1 MLSRAKRN
9 ILMNVYFLVTAI
21 LVLVADQV
29 TKSLIIERVPENSPS
44 IEIIRGLLYITHV
57 KNSGAA
63 FGMFQGYTNILAII
77 SMVAIALIII
87 LKVILKL
94 NFAFYNV
101 SLGFILGGAI
111 GNLIDRYFMGE
122 VTDFINLSFIPVFN
136 IADFSLITGF
146 CLLVIIII
154 REYFKKEKSR
164 GS

>member
-21 LVLVADQV
+21 LVLVADQI
-29 TKSLIIERVPENSPS
+29 TKNLVIERVPENSS
-44 IEIIRGLLYITHV
+44 IEIVRGFLYITHV

-77 SMVAIALIII
+77 SMVAIVLIII

-94 NFAFYNV
+94 DFAFYNV

-122 VTDFINLSFIPVFN
+122 VTDFINLTFIPVFN
-136 IADFSLITGF
+136 IADSSLIIGF
-146 CLLVIIII
+146 CLIIIIII
-154 REYFKKEKSR
+154 REYFKKEKTKR
-164 GS
+164 E

>member
-21 LVLVADQV
+21 LVLVADQI
-29 TKSLIIERVPENSPS
+29 TKNLVIERVPENSS
-44 IEIIRGLLYITHV
+44 IEIIKGFLYITHV

-77 SMVAIALIII
+77 SIVAIVLIII

-94 NFAFYNV
+94 DFAFYNV

-122 VTDFINLSFIPVFN
+122 VTDFINLIFIPVFN
-136 IADFSLITGF
+136 IADSSLIIGF
-146 CLLVIIII
+146 CLIIILII
-154 REYFKKEKSR
+154 REYFKKEKTR
-164 GS
+164 RE

>member
-21 LVLVADQV
+21 LVLVADQI
-29 TKSLIIERVPENSPS
+29 TKSLVIERVPENSS
-44 IEIIRGLLYITHV
+44 IEIIKGFLYITHV

-77 SMVAIALIII
+77 SMVAIVLIII

-94 NFAFYNV
+94 DFAFYNV

-111 GNLIDRYFMGE
+111 GNLIDRYFIGE
-122 VTDFINLSFIPVFN
+122 VTDFINLRFIPVFN
-136 IADFSLITGF
+136 IADSSLIIGF
-146 CLLVIIII
+146 CLIIIIII
-154 REYFKKEKSR
+154 REYFKKEKTR
-164 GS
+164 GSE

>member
-111 GNLIDRYFMGE
+111 GNLIDRYFIGE

>member
-1 MLSRAKRN
+1 MLNRAKRN

-29 TKSLIIERVPENSPS
+29 TKSIIIERVPENSS

-63 FGMFQGYTNILAII
+63 FGMFQGYTNILAVVSI
-77 SMVAIALIII
+77 VAIVLIII

-94 NFAFYNV
+94 DFAFYNV

-111 GNLIDRYFMGE
+111 GNLIDRYFLGE

-136 IADFSLITGF
+136 IADFSLIVGF
-146 CLLVIIII
+146 CLIIILII
-154 REYFKKEKSR
+154 REYFKREKARRS
-164 GS
+164 

>member
-9 ILMNVYFLVTAI
+9 ILMNAYFLVTAI
-21 LVLVADQV
+21 LVLVADQI
-29 TKSLIIERVPENSPS
+29 TKNLVIERVPVNKS
-44 IEIIRGLLYITHV
+44 IEIIKGFLYITHV

-77 SMVAIALIII
+77 SMVAIVLIII

-94 NFAFYNV
+94 DFAFYNV

-122 VTDFINLSFIPVFN
+122 VTDFINLTFIPVFN
-136 IADFSLITGF
+136 IADSSLIIGF
-146 CLLVIIII
+146 CLIIILII
-154 REYFKKEKSR
+154 REYFKKEKTK
-164 GS
+164 GSE

>member
-1 MLSRAKRN
+1 MLNRAKRN
-9 ILMNVYFLVTAI
+9 ILMNVYFLATAI

-29 TKSLIIERVPENSPS
+29 TKSIIIERVPENSS

-63 FGMFQGYTNILAII
+63 FGMFQGYTNILAVVSI
-77 SMVAIALIII
+77 VAIVLIII

-94 NFAFYNV
+94 DFAFYNV

-111 GNLIDRYFMGE
+111 GNLIDRYFLGE

-136 IADFSLITGF
+136 IADFSLIVGF
-146 CLLVIIII
+146 CLIIILII
-154 REYFKKEKSR
+154 REYFKREKARRS
-164 GS
+164 

>member
-21 LVLVADQV
+21 LVLVADQI
-29 TKSLIIERVPENSPS
+29 TKNLVIERVPENSS
-44 IEIIRGLLYITHV
+44 IEIVRGFLYITHV

-77 SMVAIALIII
+77 SMVAIVLIII

-94 NFAFYNV
+94 DFAFYNV

-122 VTDFINLSFIPVFN
+122 VTDFINLTFIPVFN
-136 IADFSLITGF
+136 IADSSLVIGF
-146 CLLVIIII
+146 CLLIILII
-154 REYFKKEKSR
+154 REYFKKEKTR
-164 GS
+164 GSE

>member
-1 MLSRAKRN
+1 MISRAKRN
-9 ILMNVYFLVTAI
+9 ILMNVYFLITAV
-21 LVLVADQV
+21 LVLVVDQI
-29 TKSLIIERVPENSPS
+29 TKNLIIQNVPENSPS

-77 SMVAIALIII
+77 SIVAIVLIII

-136 IADFSLITGF
+136 IADFSLIIGF

>member
-1 MLSRAKRN
+1 MLNRAKRN

-21 LVLVADQV
+21 LVLVADQI
-29 TKSLIIERVPENSPS
+29 TKSIIIERVPENSS

-63 FGMFQGYTNILAII
+63 FGMFQGYTNILAVVSI
-77 SMVAIALIII
+77 VAIVLIII

-94 NFAFYNV
+94 DFAFYNV

-111 GNLIDRYFMGE
+111 GNLIDRYFLGE

-136 IADFSLITGF
+136 IADFSLIVGF
-146 CLLVIIII
+146 CLIIILII
-154 REYFKKEKSR
+154 REYFKREKARRS
-164 GS
+164 

>member
-1 MLSRAKRN
+1 MLSSTKRN
-9 ILMNVYFLVTAI
+9 ILMNVYFLIAAV
-21 LVLVADQV
+21 LVLVADQI
-29 TKSLIIERVPENSPS
+29 TKSLIIERVPENSS

-77 SMVAIALIII
+77 SMVAIVLIII

-122 VTDFINLSFIPVFN
+122 VTDFINLAFIPVFN
-136 IADFSLITGF
+136 IADFSLIIGF
-146 CLLVIIII
+146 CLLIIIII
-154 REYFKKEKSR
+154 REYFKKEKSK
-164 GS
+164 GVE